1 MDNDLIAAFELVEQF
16 PDNWLVCIIR
26 HLFGGSIEYNVS
38 IDLVDDDGHG
48 IRMLGKASERS
59 LPSAIRKAILDATE
73 RELALALH
81 ETLDQLAAVI
91 AQRDDWKR
99 KAEQAE
105 RTYDLLAVAYA
116 YADHLPSC
124 QVVHD
129 SDDTCDCGY
138 REVARAIEAN
148 DADDPQEETP

>member
-1 MDNDLIAAFELVEQF
+1 MTDPRAAGLTPDPFDLTFLRRLYREANPEFMVAMHKAFPTLADRLERTEADLAAVTKERDAIERNR
-16 PDNWLVCIIR
+16 DNWR
-26 HLFGGSIEYNVS
+26 MAAE
-38 IDLVDDDGHG
+38 DGHG
-48 IRMLGKASERS
+48 HLLYAEAER
-59 LPSAIRKAILDATE
+59 DE
-73 RELALALH
+73 
-81 ETLDQLAAVI
+81 
-91 AQRDDWKR
+91 QRR
-99 KAEQAE
+99 RAEQAQ

-116 YADHLPSC
+116 YADHLSSC